1 MTGVAGGHHVLGIE
15 HLLGELGNGQG
26 AVLLAAT
33 AGRRGESGHEEVE
46 TWEGHHVDGNI
57 EEIGVELT
65 GESEASCDSAHGGG
79 HKMVEVTACGCG
91 QFQGTETDVVE
102 GFVVDAVGLVGVLYE
117 LVNGPGGIV
126 WFDDGV

>member
-1 MTGVAGGHHVLGIE
+1 M
-15 HLLGELGNGQG
+15 GELGNGQG

-33 AGRRGESGHEEVE
+33 AGRRGESGHEELVE

-65 GESEASCDSAHGGG
+65 GESEANCDSAHGGG

-117 LVNGPGGIV
+117 LVNGPGGVV

>member
-1 MTGVAGGHHVLGIE
+1 M
-15 HLLGELGNGQG
+15 GELGNGQG

-33 AGRRGESGHEEVE
+33 AGRRGKSGHEEVE

-117 LVNGPGGIV
+117 LVNGPGGVV